1 MQRLDKRS
9 FLKLVEAAPLVSID
23 LLLFRRD
30 GAVLLGHRTNRPAKD
45 FWFVPGGR
53 VLKNEYLAEA
63 LARIVGHE
71 LGAAVP
77 LTRWHSVGIYE
88 HHYPDNFA
96 GADGVSTHYVVLP
109 HRLQLEVDVA
119 VVTDDQHDALRW
131 FAIDELLASDAV
143 HPYTKAY
150 FR

>member
-1 MQRLDKRS
+1 MQQLDERS
-9 FLKLVEAAPLVSID
+9 FLEVVEATPLVSID
-23 LLLFRRD
+23 LLLFRSD

-63 LARIVGHE
+63 LARIVGRE
-71 LGAAVP
+71 LGAGVP
-77 LTRWHSVGIYE
+77 LTEWRGAGVYE

-109 HRLQLEVDVA
+109 HRLALEVDVE

-131 FAIDELLASDAV
+131 FAIDELLAADDV

-150 FR
+150 FS